1 MIDTV
6 SVKDEFQRKGVY
18 EKMLFFLLNK
28 FKLPIVSSPNRTK
41 DANNFW
47 MKMKLKSK
55 NIFQEGSYFV
65 LLPYKPDIKYADG
78 GLIAPNGKKSNLTPE
93 QYKLVRTPEFKAWFG
108 DWENYPESASKIVD
122 ENGEPKVMY
131 HFSDFDF
138 NVFELKGASK
148 GFFFTENEKD
158 DEFSS
163 EGVLELLDK
172 GIKPR
177 WAIKYGLTIEQLRQG
192 IKEESKYK
200 KAKLYFLNIKKID
213 KEIMPD
219 EKWSVPRFENS
230 RIMQSKWSFE
240 KYDGIEFINEVDKKS
255 ITVAYYPEQIKLAD
269 GTNTTFD
276 SSNPDIRYGKGGLIA
291 PNGRKSNLTSEQ
303 YKLVRTSEFKS
314 WFGDWENDPENASKV
329 VDENGEPMVVY
340 HGAKRKFYNFK
351 NKIKYSDKNPNY
363 VSGFWFFADP
373 IGQSLSKEDREYFYR
388 EGSARWMAENWVEDK
403 EGNSISEVLECFLN
417 VRNPIELDSYAEF
430 LYWREDEDVIEKIK
444 NKQRDGWFIH
454 GSTTDGNIFRDD
466 INVFE
471 SNQIKLADGSNTTF
485 DASNPDIRYA
495 DGGNTSADFSKI
507 MTASSRFRPSE
518 TIFFDPPL
526 VGLNGNKLVS
536 YTWAYDWTVDFDKYK
551 GEEYSKRVSDWTQ
564 AEISA
569 DTGRDIV
576 HKYTILNTDGTSV
589 TVSSDSVPILLGYLD
604 RKTSGSF
611 PNLVTAAKT
620 LAKQKLQLSILES
633 KYQQFKDAREAIIK
647 AGYPEVIIEKTDS
660 PLGDRYKMGDGSVR
674 VSDKF
679 DYERMET
686 LKGFYVDGE
695 LRKIGIE
702 PSGYRLSNDIYELK
716 NRISRQERKIQNI
729 LESKMED
736 GGKTDIGYADG
747 GEVDE
752 NNETYKKWKSLVNMS
767 KSELENFYNSQEGK
781 DAGLSASEARSQ
793 GIDSGRES
801 ARWIMRMKDTP
812 KANWTP
818 EMWRWA
824 KKQISFISRMSG
836 NKGSLYDDKGRKTRK
851 HTSLLIWGH
860 NPKKYKSGGMT
871 EKDINKFEI
880 EAIKLSNKYKLPYEF
895 IEQQL
900 LDGIEIEHEHTDSEK
915 EAMKI
920 ALDHLN
926 ENPNYYIKL
935 KEMEIELEETP
946 YDAYLDRIMPI
957 YKNGG
962 EIDQIYS
969 FITPTGKPSKLNY
982 IQQILVR
989 TKQFKNWFGDWEVAA
1004 QKYID
1009 GNFYNFREAYKNCSI
1024 VIHYDTLEPSVEY
1037 HGTNFKEE
1045 FYRFDVTKEQGVGR
1059 PYGYFADNK
1068 EYSENFTTSSQRGQ
1082 DGLYLLYNCF
1092 LNIRN
1097 PLMAIGAEFVDKK
1110 GDAGYWIDMITKVLY
1125 YDKYKKSI
1133 EDATNKEQLDM
1144 LKIVT
1149 EQIGDYLRNVFVDD
1163 NPFWFA
1169 MAKDKNKEFKY
1180 FLLSHGF
1187 DGVRYT
1193 EEFKS
1198 VYDVNNPAEFTAAWT
1213 IFDASQVKLAD
1224 GRNIEFNP
1232 MTEDIRYEE
1241 GGNTQGVM
1249 DDTDK
1254 VSAFRHKIGLS
1265 SYAEGGTVMG
1275 DGKKTDDAKK
1285 GGYFVGRS
1293 HDEGGIKGV
1302 NKDTG
1307 QMIEVEGNEVIINKR
1322 SVQNPEK
1329 RMFEG
1334 KMMTNREILSKINQ
1348 EGGGVAFEEG
1358 GEITKKNCACTGK
1371 KYKFGGDLLSDYDIV
1386 EKIHADNEVAYH
1398 NQSYAEQLNMRLNK
1412 K

>member
-1 MIDTV
+1 M
-6 SVKDEFQRKGVY
+6 
-18 EKMLFFLLNK
+18 
-28 FKLPIVSSPNRTK
+28 
-41 DANNFW
+41 
-47 MKMKLKSK
+47 
-55 NIFQEGSYFV
+55 
-65 LLPYKPDIKYADG
+65 KYADG
-78 GLIAPNGKKSNLTPE
+78 GLLAPNGRKSNLTPEQYELVRTPEFKAWFGDWEDNPENASKVVDTNGEPLIVWHTTDKDFNVFSTKKSKEGFFFSPNKERLSVYGKSKLFSFFLSIKNPSNELFKTDIKYLTNKGYDGIMDYGYAEKINEQLYEIICFYPEQIKLADGTNTTFDSSNPDIRYAKGGLLAPNGKPSNLTPE

-108 DWENYPESASKIVD
+108 DWENNPESASKVVD
-122 ENGEPKVMY
+122 ENGEPLVVY
-131 HFSDFDF
+131 HGTDAEFYVF
-138 NVFELKGASK
+138 NKKFIGSNFKLDKI
-148 GFFFTENEKD
+148 GFFFTSNYDSANMSRPNYPQK
-158 DEFSS
+158 
-163 EGVLELLDK
+163 
-172 GIKPR
+172 
-177 WAIKYGLTIEQLRQG
+177 
-192 IKEESKYK
+192 SKYK
-200 KAKLYFLNIKKID
+200 WSEEDKNKAVSGFII
-213 KEIMPD
+213 
-219 EKWSVPRFENS
+219 
-230 RIMQSKWSFE
+230 QS
-240 KYDGIEFINEVDKKS
+240 FINLRNPLKISEIDNVIYNSGVSAINTFDHNRDLISEYIIKLNKDGFLLKKEGQYL
-255 ITVAYYPEQIKLAD
+255 IVAIESNQIKLAD

-276 SSNPDIRYGKGGLIA
+276 G
-291 PNGRKSNLTSEQ
+291 
-303 YKLVRTSEFKS
+303 
-314 WFGDWENDPENASKV
+314 
-329 VDENGEPMVVY
+329 
-340 HGAKRKFYNFK
+340 
-351 NKIKYSDKNPNY
+351 
-363 VSGFWFFADP
+363 
-373 IGQSLSKEDREYFYR
+373 
-388 EGSARWMAENWVEDK
+388 
-403 EGNSISEVLECFLN
+403 
-417 VRNPIELDSYAEF
+417 
-430 LYWREDEDVIEKIK
+430 
-444 NKQRDGWFIH
+444 
-454 GSTTDGNIFRDD
+454 
-466 INVFE
+466 
-471 SNQIKLADGSNTTF
+471 
-485 DASNPDIRYA
+485 SNPDIRYA
-495 DGGNTSADFSKI
+495 DGGD
-507 MTASSRFRPSE
+507 
-518 TIFFDPPL
+518 
-526 VGLNGNKLVS
+526 
-536 YTWAYDWTVDFDKYK
+536 
-551 GEEYSKRVSDWTQ
+551 
-564 AEISA
+564 
-569 DTGRDIV
+569 
-576 HKYTILNTDGTSV
+576 
-589 TVSSDSVPILLGYLD
+589 
-604 RKTSGSF
+604 
-611 PNLVTAAKT
+611 
-620 LAKQKLQLSILES
+620 
-633 KYQQFKDAREAIIK
+633 
-647 AGYPEVIIEKTDS
+647 
-660 PLGDRYKMGDGSVR
+660 
-674 VSDKF
+674 
-679 DYERMET
+679 
-686 LKGFYVDGE
+686 
-695 LRKIGIE
+695 
-702 PSGYRLSNDIYELK
+702 
-716 NRISRQERKIQNI
+716 
-729 LESKMED
+729 
-736 GGKTDIGYADG
+736 
-747 GEVDE
+747 VDE
-752 NNETYKKWKSLVNMS
+752 NKETYKKWKSLVNMS

-812 KANWTP
+812 KADWTP
-818 EMWRWA
+818 EMWKWA

-860 NPKKYKSGGMT
+860 NPKKSSMKYEKGGAFGEIEFDKEFTNQQLWDFTQEYGNNVYSINGKIVSDRNKGWSDTEYSPREFFDLLKYSGVLVGFIDKKPIKYYKVGMPSNPSISFNIADYSNFKKSDFLASIKKAYEKKTIDYSDYITYENLIENNDFKMLPISDFINKKMKSGGMT
-871 EKDINKFEI
+871 EKDMNKFEI

-900 LDGIEIEHEHTDSEK
+900 SDGIEIEHEHTDSEK

-989 TKQFKNWFGDWEVAA
+989 TKQFKSWFGDWEVAA
-1004 QKYID
+1004 QKYVA
-1009 GNFYNFREAYKNCSI
+1009 GNFDNFREAYKNCSI

-1045 FYRFDVTKEQGVGR
+1045 FYRFDVTREQGVGR

-1068 EYSENFTTSSQRGQ
+1068 EYSENFTNSSQRGQ

-1097 PLMAIGAEFVDKK
+1097 PFMAIGAEFVDKK
-1110 GDAGYWIDMITKVLY
+1110 GDAGYWIDMITKKLY

-1149 EQIGDYLRNVFVDD
+1149 EQIGDYLRNVFVND

-1241 GGNTQGVM
+1241 GGDTQSVM
-1249 DDTDK
+1249 NDADK
-1254 VSAFRHKIGLS
+1254 VLAFRHKIGLS
-1265 SYAEGGTVMG
+1265 TYAEGGTVMG

-1293 HDEGGIKGV
+1293 HAEGGIKGV

-1329 RMFEG
+1329 RMFEN

-1386 EKIHADNEVAYH
+1386 EKIHADDEVAYH
-1398 NQSYAEQLNMRLNK
+1398 NQTYAEQLNMRLNK